1 MIKHSGIEHRLSN
14 PYNPVG
20 NRVNERY
27 TSLAKQIVIKRL
39 DGVKNEW
46 DLYLPSVQQPNELI
60 NYSNIQPILHN
71 QTIDSQNLEDKPK
84 EIMDMIIP
92 DLREKISET
101 QKNDNT

>member
-46 DLYLPSVQQPNELI
+46 DLYLPSVH
-60 NYSNIQPILHN
+60 NIQPILHN

-92 DLREKISET
+92 DLREKFSET